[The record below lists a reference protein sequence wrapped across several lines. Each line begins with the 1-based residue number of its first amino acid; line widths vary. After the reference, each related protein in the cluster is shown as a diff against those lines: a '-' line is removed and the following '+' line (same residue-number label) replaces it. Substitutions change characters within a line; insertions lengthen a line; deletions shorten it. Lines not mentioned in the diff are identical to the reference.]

1 MSFVSSHAAVCGVVV
16 VVVVVVYKGGGGMSF
31 APSRHQPRQ
40 RRELPPPLGAPER
53 AGVSKANAAK
63 ASRPMRPKDADKAK
77 PVGARRR
84 LVAGG
89 NAAAQ
94 KQKKGLPDAEDEKAK
109 YLAELST
116 EINCMCRTRILP
128 QYAHTKQRFARAFQ
142 E

>member
-1 MSFVSSHAAVCGVVV
+1 M
-16 VVVVVVYKGGGGMSF
+16 VYKEEEEEEGEGIMSF
-31 APSRHQPRQ
+31 APARHQPRQ

-63 ASRPMRPKDADKAK
+63 AARPMRPKDADKAK

-94 KQKKGLPDAEDEKAK
+94 KQKKGQPDAEDEKAK

-116 EINCMCRTRILP
+116 EMNCLYRIRIVP
-128 QYAHTKQRFARAFQ
+128 QYTHEVTICACTRVVR

>member
-1 MSFVSSHAAVCGVVV
+1 
-16 VVVVVVYKGGGGMSF
+16 MSF

-84 LVAGG
+84 LIAGG
-89 NAAAQ
+89 NAVAQ
-94 KQKKGLPDAEDEKAK
+94 KQKKGHPDAEDEKAK

-116 EINCMCRTRILP
+116 DIKSLHRTHIVP
-128 QYAHTKQRFARAFQ
+128 QCTRTYDVHASVS
-142 E
+142 ECV